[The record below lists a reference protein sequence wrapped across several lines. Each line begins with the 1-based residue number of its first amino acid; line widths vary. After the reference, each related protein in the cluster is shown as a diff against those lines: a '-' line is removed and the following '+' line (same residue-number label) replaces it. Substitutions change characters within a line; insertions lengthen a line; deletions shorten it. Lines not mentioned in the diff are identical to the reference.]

1 MWLKSKGDEFF
12 RGGDFL
18 SSVSA
23 YDAAIGIDDTSPALY
38 SNRSACYMKLMMLTE
53 CRVDC
58 TAGIKLIDD
67 ELIKSSMSET
77 AKMTNCES
85 VTLRKMLS
93 KLLMR
98 RGLVNCQAGAF
109 IEALSDL
116 TRSYNLL
123 FGFRSKEASS
133 ACAGAHNN
141 NNNHNNSHDVDFSL
155 PGVTKDSL
163 LMDLEKVDKLLK
175 AEALKKEGDTL
186 FAEEKLSES
195 HGKYTDALHLVPVH
209 VGCLSNRSACS
220 LTSKNIQS
228 CIDDCSDALSILRDN
243 DSSSRYT
250 CGDSQFDMLNSI
262 LPRVGSEK
270 RTSWVVK
277 TLLRRGAA
285 QAQLN
290 RLSEAIEDYST
301 ASSLEP
307 ANALLKA
314 DLDKMIMYQE
324 SRAKA
329 VAPLEA

>member
-1 MWLKSKGDEFF
+1 M
-12 RGGDFL
+12 
-18 SSVSA
+18 
-23 YDAAIGIDDTSPALY
+23 
-38 SNRSACYMKLMMLTE
+38 
-53 CRVDC
+53 DC

-67 ELIKSSMSET
+67 ELAVVTSRKASMSET
-77 AKMTNCES
+77 AKTKITNCES
-85 VTLRKMLS
+85 VSLKKMLS

-109 IEALSDL
+109 VEALSDF

-123 FGFRSKEASS
+123 FGFRGKEASG
-133 ACAGAHNN
+133 ACVGVQRHNSN
-141 NNNHNNSHDVDFSL
+141 NKNNGHDVEFSL

-163 LMDLEKVDKLLK
+163 LMDLEKVEKLLK

-228 CIDDCSDALSILRDN
+228 CIDDCSVALSILRD
-243 DSSSRYT
+243 DESSSRYT

-270 RTSWVVK
+270 RTFWLVR

-290 RLSEAIEDYST
+290 RLTEAIEDYSA

-307 ANALLKA
+307 MNVVLKA
-314 DLDKMIMYQE
+314 DLDKMITYQE
-324 SRAKA
+324 SRARA
-329 VAPLEA
+329 DLSLEA